1 VVLYLAATEV
11 IVADKYPG
19 IKLKQERYMLERMIG
34 AARLNAHTF
43 EEVENDNN
51 ATTQAMLVV
60 VIVSI
65 AAAIGGLLAL
75 GGNPITGLIFGVIR
89 GLLGWALWALVT
101 YFVGTTIFNTPN
113 THANWGQLARGTG
126 FAQTPGVL
134 QIFAFIPFLGGAIAV
149 VASVWQLVAMVI
161 AVRQS
166 LDYSST
172 WRAVGVVLVGF
183 VIVIIPLLIL
193 GAILG
198 GRAG

>member
-1 VVLYLAATEV
+1 
-11 IVADKYPG
+11 VADKYPG

-34 AARLNAHTF
+34 AARLNVHTF

-65 AAAIGGLLAL
+65 AAAIGGLLAF

-198 GRAG
+198 GRVG